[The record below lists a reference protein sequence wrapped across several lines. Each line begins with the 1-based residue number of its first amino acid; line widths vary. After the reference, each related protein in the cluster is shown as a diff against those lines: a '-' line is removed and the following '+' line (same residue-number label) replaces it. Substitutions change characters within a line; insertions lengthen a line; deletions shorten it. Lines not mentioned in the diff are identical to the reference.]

1 MFDENEAREKLA
13 TLARIFA
20 MQGLL
25 GLFGH
30 LSVYDPEKKRVF
42 ITPGMGSDKAQLQ
55 AADMVPA
62 GLDGRPEG
70 DGRPPVEWPIHTALH
85 AARADALAVAHLH
98 PPHATLFTIARR
110 EFRPVTLQGAL
121 FGGGVPLYDQ
131 AHLITTAERGRALV
145 KVIGGHRAALLRGH
159 GTVVAGKNLAEVL
172 YASLV
177 LEDDAKKN
185 LQAAALGNVGTLSAE
200 ECLAFDAEM
209 ALERRAERAWDY
221 FASLEAR
228 WDRQPATGKVE
239 LFP

>member
-1 MFDENEAREKLA
+1 MNETESREKLA

-20 MQGLL
+20 MQGML

-30 LSVYDPEKKRVF
+30 LSVYDPDKKRVY

-55 AADMVPA
+55 AADMVPTA
-62 GLDGRPEG
+62 LDGRPEG

-98 PPHATLFTIARR
+98 PPHATLFTIAKR

-121 FGGGVPLYDQ
+121 FGGGVPLYDR
-131 AHLITTAERGRALV
+131 AHLITTPERGRDLV
-145 KVIGGHRAALLRGH
+145 QVVGGHRAALLRGH
-159 GTVVAGKNLAEVL
+159 GTVVVGKNIAEVL

-177 LEDDAKKN
+177 LEDDAKKSM
-185 LQAAALGNVGTLSAE
+185 QAAALGAVGTLSAE
-200 ECLAFDAEM
+200 ECRAFDAEM
-209 ALERRAERAWDY
+209 ALERRAQRAWDY

-228 WDRQPATGKVE
+228 WDRQPGSGRVE